1 MRSWQRSTS
10 TEKNGADS
18 RHDNKVH
25 RIVLDTNVL
34 VSSVISDGNPRRLVQ
49 KSILYKQ
56 YVLISSRRLIDEIK
70 KVLGRQKFNIE
81 WNLLAFLKPGL
92 IEIVDVK
99 SEFKAVPDDPDDNIV
114 INAAY
119 DGRADYI
126 VSGDRRLLKMKEF
139 AGIPIVTVA
148 RMLDILETP
157 A

>member
-56 YVLISSRRLIDEIK
+56 YVLISSRRLFDEIK

-99 SEFKAVPDDPDDNIV
+99 SEFKADPTT
-114 INAAY
+114 
-119 DGRADYI
+119 
-126 VSGDRRLLKMKEF
+126 LTTTL
-139 AGIPIVTVA
+139 
-148 RMLDILETP
+148 
-157 A
+157 